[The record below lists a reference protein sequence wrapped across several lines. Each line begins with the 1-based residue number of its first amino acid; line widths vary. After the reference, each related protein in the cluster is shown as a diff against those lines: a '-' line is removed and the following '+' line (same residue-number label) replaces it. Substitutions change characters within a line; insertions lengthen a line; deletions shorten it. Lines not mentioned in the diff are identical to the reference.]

1 MDNKIKNFLINNS
14 VPILMLTVI
23 LITFPLSG
31 LSMTYII
38 REILLRISRNLFLV
52 LSLLI
57 PIVAGMG
64 LNFGI
69 VLGAMGGQL
78 ALILISDWHII
89 GLQGVFLAMILS
101 IPFSALL
108 GYLGGIILN
117 RAKGREMITSMMLGY
132 FVNGIY
138 QLIVLYFMGKIIP
151 ITDKSILLSS
161 GRGVRNALD
170 LSDIAG
176 SLDKTFSFTLFGYNI
191 PVLTI
196 ILIVLLCI
204 FIIWFRKTKLGQDMK
219 AVGQDIEVS
228 KSSGI
233 EVNKVRVYSI
243 VISTILAGFGQIIY
257 LQNIGTMN
265 TYNSHEQIGMFSV
278 AALLIGGASVAKAS
292 IPNAISGVILFHM
305 MFILAPT
312 AGKELMGSAQIGE
325 YFRVF
330 ISYGIIAL
338 VLIMYEW
345 RRKKEK
351 EREREKIMNLELQ
364 KKVNE

>member
-1 MDNKIKNFLINNS
+1 MGNKLKNFLVNNS
-14 VPILMLTVI
+14 VPALMLIFII
-23 LITFPLSG
+23 LTFPLSG
-31 LSMTYII
+31 LSLRYITN
-38 REILLRISRNLFLV
+38 EIILRISRNLFLV

-69 VLGAMGGQL
+69 VLGAMGGQI
-78 ALILISDWHII
+78 ALIFVSDWHIL

-117 RAKGREMITSMMLGY
+117 RAKGKEMITSMMLGY
-132 FVNGIY
+132 FINGVY
-138 QLIVLYFMGKIIP
+138 QLVVLYSMGKIIS

-161 GRGVRNALD
+161 GRGVRNAID
-170 LSDIAG
+170 LTGIAR
-176 SLDKTFSFTLFGYNI
+176 SLDKAFALNIFGYSI
-191 PVLTI
+191 PTLTI
-196 ILIVLLCI
+196 TLITILCL

-219 AVGQDIEVS
+219 AVGQDMEVS
-228 KSSGI
+228 KSAGI
-233 EVNKVRVYSI
+233 EVNKVRIYSI

-305 MFILAPT
+305 MFILAPK

-345 RRKKEK
+345 RRKKEREK
-351 EREREKIMNLELQ
+351 EREREMNLQ
-364 KKVNE
+364 FGKKVS